1 MLSDSPNQVVIR
13 QLGLQPYQAVWQRM
27 KDFTEARDEN
37 TRDEIW
43 FLEHEPVF
51 TLGQAGKT
59 CHLLNPGDIPV
70 IKTDRGG
77 QVTYHGPGQL
87 IAYLLIDLRGRGLGI
102 KGLVTEIETVLIALL
117 AELGIDA
124 ERKDKAPGVY
134 VAGSKIASLG
144 LRVRKNCTFHG
155 LSLNMDMDLAPFTR
169 INVCGYEG
177 LKVTQILDF
186 VASVNQAKIVESLQK
201 HLINQLGYSS
211 QETLQGWS

>member
-87 IAYLLIDLRGRGLGI
+87 IVYLLIDLRNRGLGI
-102 KGLVTEIETVLIALL
+102 KGLVTEIEAVLIALL
-117 AELGIDA
+117 AELGVMA
-124 ERKDKAPGVY
+124 ERRDKAPGVY
-134 VAGSKIASLG
+134 VAGKKIASLG
-144 LRVRKNCTFHG
+144 LRVRKNCAFHG
-155 LSLNMDMDLAPFTR
+155 LSLNMDMDLAPFSR

-177 LKVTQILDF
+177 LEVTQIHDLAPNVDQSR
-186 VASVNQAKIVESLQK
+186 VVELLQK
-201 HLINQLGYSS
+201 HLINRLGYSG